1 MIQKSYNNSKY
12 GKLYLIPTPIGNI
25 EDITIRAII
34 ILKEVHQ
41 IYAED
46 TRITKILMQK
56 YNIQKKVLSCH
67 KYSEQKNKDSIISEL
82 QNGKN
87 IAIVTDRGTPLIS
100 DPGSIIVD
108 YAIENKIDVISLP
121 GPNALLPALNMSGL
135 SNERFLFYG
144 FLNKKEQKI
153 KKELEKLIN
162 IPYTLIFYES
172 PHRLQKTL
180 KIIKNVLGDRK
191 ISISREISKIHE
203 EVYRGNIDEA
213 MEYYKEEKGE
223 IVIIIEGK
231 EKNKEEIDYV
241 KEVKKLIKEGYSTK
255 DATKTIA
262 EKYNISKNELYNK
275 IK

>member
-121 GPNALLPALNMSGL
+121 GPNSLLPALNMSGL

-213 MEYYKEEKGE
+213 MEYYKEVKGE